1 MRQAMKECS
10 VIDSVARPGPPP
22 VSTFGRSMILNASIS
37 RISTTVAATG
47 AIAGQVMSRKIWK
60 PLAPSSRA
68 ASTWSR
74 GWFSIAAS
82 STMNMNGVH
91 CQVSPISTISRAD
104 QASVAQDHSP
114 RPKAAQSGA
123 NGPFCMSASMRNM

>member
-1 MRQAMKECS
+1 
-10 VIDSVARPGPPP
+10 
-22 VSTFGRSMILNASIS
+22 MILNASIS
-37 RISTTVAATG
+37 RMRTTVAAIG

-68 ASTWSR
+68 ASSWSR

-91 CQVSPISTISRAD
+91 CQVSPISTMSRAD
-104 QASVAQDHSP
+104 QAWSP
-114 RPKAAQSGA
+114 RT
-123 NGPFCMSASMRNM
+123 MRRGRAPR

>member
-1 MRQAMKECS
+1 M
-10 VIDSVARPGPPP
+10 
-22 VSTFGRSMILNASIS
+22 S
-37 RISTTVAATG
+37 RIKTTVAAIG

-68 ASTWSR
+68 ASSWSR

-91 CQVSPISTISRAD
+91 CQVSPISTMRRAD
-104 QASVAQDHSP
+104 HACVAQDQTP
-114 RPKAAQSGA
+114 RPSAALTGA